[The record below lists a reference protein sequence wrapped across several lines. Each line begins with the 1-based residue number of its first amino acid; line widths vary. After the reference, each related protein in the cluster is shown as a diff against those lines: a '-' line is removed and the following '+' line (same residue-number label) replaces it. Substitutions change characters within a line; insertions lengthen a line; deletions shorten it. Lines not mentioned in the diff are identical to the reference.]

1 MTQDYHSELR
11 ERFSQILE
19 KNIQT
24 NENLSS
30 LSDEEKSLFFAS
42 LKEWFGT
49 SPPETEIVKSELK
62 KILRYKIDFSKVE
75 LEESES

>member
-24 NENLSS
+24 NQNLSN
-30 LSDEEKSLFFAS
+30 LSDEEKSLFFDS

-49 SPPETEIVKSELK
+49 SPPETDRVKSELK
-62 KILRYKIDFSKVE
+62 KILRYKIDFSNVE
-75 LEESES
+75 LEEGEG

>member
-1 MTQDYHSELR
+1 MNQDYHSELR

-30 LSDEEKSLFFAS
+30 LSDEEKSLFFVS

-62 KILRYKIDFSKVE
+62 KILRNKIDFSKVE